1 MDSIVAVTPS
11 NVMDTEKMKYIL
23 ESSKSNGFE
32 LTIIGIGKEFSW
44 QERMKW
50 FQEYLKT
57 TTAEIVCFTDAYD
70 VFYLDNLNTIKEK
83 FLTFQCDIVFAA
95 EKWYSHQLP
104 SDKVFYD
111 EMCHTEFG
119 YKYLNAG
126 TFIGYSK
133 TLLKLFDD
141 ILEKSLNDPIFIE
154 ELSSADNYPLEKI
167 KGSDQTWIS
176 HHISRHNNW
185 NIYNI
190 KLDYYCKIFYLPVE
204 DWDDIHSFIE
214 PNMKIRSTGQIPSI
228 IHVTWKARFEHILK
242 ELFDMKYNFTPVNEK
257 TICINSLLFTLK
269 GSDVKTNKYIPI
281 FNMWL
286 SRLITNGGI
295 RRSDIIHFY
304 VDTPTIEYLQAD
316 NVFIKLTDNCP
327 CKFEIC
333 IFPQP
338 ETILDG
344 MMYRFKFLEYT
355 QDIYMYCDID
365 ILFTKSIRLIIN
377 SLKPNT
383 LYIHNEGPLSN
394 QDYGAAF
401 TTEEQGEYFSKMPGF
416 SSGKFIIYGKEMHK
430 IFFEIVTNIRS
441 LSNEVYYTLD
451 QPYFNK
457 AIYHMI
463 LNNLCSVNCDIIRA
477 PIISVNSSDFT
488 SDTVLIDCMGIP
500 GDGEFHFKKLLDM
513 YILLHSKSVE

>member
-11 NVMDTEKMKYIL
+11 NVMDNEKMKYIL
-23 ESSKSNGFE
+23 ESSRLNGFE

-44 QERMKW
+44 QKRMKW

-104 SDKVFYD
+104 SDKKFYD

-133 TLLKLFDD
+133 TLLRLFDD

-154 ELSSADNYPLEKI
+154 ELREADNYPPEKI
-167 KGSDQTWIS
+167 KGNDQTWIS

-190 KLDYYCKIFYLPVE
+190 KLDYYCKIFYLPVDDWE
-204 DWDDIHSFIE
+204 DIDKYID
-214 PNMKIRSTGQIPSI
+214 PNMKVISTGQNPSI
-228 IHVTWKARFEHILK
+228 IHVTWKARFGHILTK
-242 ELFDMKYNFTPVNEK
+242 LFDMKYK
-257 TICINSLLFTLK
+257 TICLNCLLFTLK

-286 SRLITNGGI
+286 SRLITDGGI
-295 RRSDIIHFY
+295 RNSDTIHFY
-304 VDTPTIEYLQAD
+304 VDTPTIEYLKTD
-316 NVFIKLTDNCP
+316 IVFTQLIQKCP
-327 CKFEIC
+327 CEFQVYT
-333 IFPQP
+333 FPEP

-344 MMYRFKFLEYT
+344 MMYRFKFLDYT

-365 ILFTKSIRLIIN
+365 ILFVKSIHLLTKSLN
-377 SLKPNT
+377 PNT
-383 LYIHNEGPLSN
+383 IYIHNEGKLSN
-394 QDYGAAF
+394 QNYGAAF
-401 TTEEQGEYFSKMPGF
+401 TKEELDESSEKMPGF
-416 SSGKFIIYGKEMHK
+416 SSGKFIIYGKELHK
-430 IFFEIVTNIRS
+430 NFFEIVTNIRN
-441 LSNEVYYTLD
+441 LSNQVYYTLD

-457 AIYHMI
+457 AIYYMI
-463 LNNLCSVNCDIIRA
+463 LNKLCSINFDLIRA
-477 PIISVNSSDFT
+477 PIISVNGRDFT
-488 SDTVLIDCMGIP
+488 SDTVLLDAMGIP
-500 GDGEFHFKKLLDM
+500 GDGEFHFNKLLDM
-513 YILLHSKSVE
+513 YIILHSNAFLE